1 MLQQLQGKPNGKSR
15 ARFPDIVADAKALG
29 ISRVTLWR
37 YLAGRWP
44 WPPLTKAR
52 YEVIQRKKRKRN
64 GRKSS

>member
-15 ARFPDIVADAKALG
+15 ERFSDIVADAKALG

-37 YLAGRWP
+37 YLSGRWA
-44 WPPLTKAR
+44 WPALTKAR
-52 YEVIQRKKRKRN
+52 YEVLQQKKHKRN